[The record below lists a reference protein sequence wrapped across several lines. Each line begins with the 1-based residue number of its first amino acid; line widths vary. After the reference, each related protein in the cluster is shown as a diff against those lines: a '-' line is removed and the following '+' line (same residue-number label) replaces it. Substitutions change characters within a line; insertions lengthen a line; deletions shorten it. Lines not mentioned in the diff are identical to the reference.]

1 MSPISTND
9 LHRIFTNLDKD
20 NNGLI
25 GIHELHRLLDTIE
38 IQASLNELE
47 KLVGHTSLGYIE
59 FLFFYEIMIAKA
71 NKDLGKDDDME
82 DDLLKAFKVF
92 DTNGDGFISS
102 EELESMLTRMG
113 LWDKQSGGDC
123 KEMIDAYDEN
133 SDGMLDFEEC
143 KNMMF
148 ASQDC

>member
-20 NNGLI
+20 NKGLI
-25 GIHELHRLLDTIE
+25 GIHELHNLLDMIE
-38 IQASLNELE
+38 IQTSLNELE

-59 FLFFYEIMIAKA
+59 FLFFYEIMIARA
-71 NKDLGKDDDME
+71 KDLGKDEIE

-102 EELESMLTRMG
+102 EELESVLTRMG
-113 LWDKQSGGDC
+113 LWDKKSGRDC

-133 SDGMLDFEEC
+133 SDGMLDFEEF

-148 ASQDC
+148 VSHDCKV